1 MKMTKKMKNV
11 NKIII
16 TSRLTGTLAVTT
28 LVSTANL
35 VPKPPEN
42 DTHSSILEVYSNYF
56 NIVQV
61 AERVLDTDL
70 DGDGEVG
77 ADSAK
82 PDHSGSVTRPN
93 RRPVASNRP
102 SLSNK
107 PGSSNKPQPLDGD
120 GEVGADSAKPDHSG
134 SVTRP
139 NRRPVASNRPSLSNK
154 PGSSNKPQP
163 GLGNKPGSSNKP
175 SSGKPGTNNG
185 KPGANAPGSGSSVKP
200 DNKPSGNKPSG
211 DKPSGNKPSG
221 NKPSNGGNA
230 LESIKMELLNERD
243 VLDVAA
249 KPMTKEAALR
259 NIKPYKFTLKNS
271 GTVNF
276 DANIKLNIKENS
288 LKVNNRDVR
297 VYVTDNYGNVVMDGT
312 FDQLLSK
319 DIRISRFMDRS
330 FNLWAWLD
338 KPTSVKDGK
347 FEFVGNV
354 VMDGTFD
361 QLLSKDIRISRFM
374 DRSFNLWAW
383 LDKPTSVKD
392 GKFEFVMSALA
403 TQSMERGS
411 N

>member
-1 MKMTKKMKNV
+1 MTKKTKNI
-11 NKIII
+11 NKILI
-16 TSRLTGTLAVTT
+16 TSRLTGTLAVSA
-28 LVSTANL
+28 LVGTADL
-35 VPKPPEN
+35 VPTPPED
-42 DTHSSILEVYSNYF
+42 DTGISVLGVCSEYF
-56 NIVQV
+56 NILQV
-61 AERVLDTDL
+61 AEKVLDTDL
-70 DGDGEVG
+70 DDDGEVG
-77 ADSAK
+77 TGSAK

-93 RRPVASNRP
+93 RRPIASNRP
-102 SLSNK
+102 
-107 PGSSNKPQPLDGD
+107 G
-120 GEVGADSAKPDHSG
+120 
-134 SVTRP
+134 
-139 NRRPVASNRPSLSNK
+139 LSNK

-163 GLGNKPGSSNKP
+163 GFGNKPGSLNKP
-175 SSGKPGTNNG
+175 SSGKPGNKPTQNKPSSGKPGANNG
-185 KPGANAPGSGSSVKP
+185 KPGANAPGSGSSAKP
-200 DNKPSGNKPSG
+200 DNNKPSGNKP
-211 DKPSGNKPSG
+211 NG

-230 LESIKMELLNERD
+230 PESIKMELLNERD

-330 FNLWAWLD
+330 FNLWAWL
-338 KPTSVKDGK
+338 
-347 FEFVGNV
+347 N
-354 VMDGTFD
+354 
-361 QLLSKDIRISRFM
+361 
-374 DRSFNLWAW
+374 
-383 LDKPTSVKD
+383 KPTSVKD

>member
-1 MKMTKKMKNV
+1 MKMTKKTKNI
-11 NKIII
+11 NKILI
-16 TSRLTGTLAVTT
+16 TSRLTGTLAVSA
-28 LVSTANL
+28 LVGTADLVPAPPEDDANL
-35 VPKPPEN
+35 G
-42 DTHSSILEVYSNYF
+42 ILRVCSEYF
-56 NIVQV
+56 NILQV

-70 DGDGEVG
+70 DNDGVVG
-77 ADSAK
+77 PTSAK

-93 RRPVASNRP
+93 RGPIASNRP
-102 SLSNK
+102 GLI
-107 PGSSNKPQPLDGD
+107 
-120 GEVGADSAKPDHSG
+120 
-134 SVTRP
+134 TRP
-139 NRRPVASNRPSLSNK
+139 NGSYNK

-163 GLGNKPGSSNKP
+163 GAPSKPGL
-175 SSGKPGTNNG
+175 NNG
-185 KPGANAPGSGSSVKP
+185 KPSANAPGSGSSAKP
-200 DNKPSGNKPSG
+200 DS
-211 DKPSGNKPSG
+211 KPSGNKPSG
-221 NKPSNGGNA
+221 NKPSNGVDA
-230 LESIKMELLNERD
+230 PESIKMELLNERD

-249 KPMTKEAALR
+249 KPMTKEAALK

-297 VYVTDNYGNVVMDGT
+297 VYITDNYGNV
-312 FDQLLSK
+312 
-319 DIRISRFMDRS
+319 I
-330 FNLWAWLD
+330 
-338 KPTSVKDGK
+338 
-347 FEFVGNV
+347 
-354 VMDGTFD
+354 MDGTFD

>member
-1 MKMTKKMKNV
+1 MTKKTKNI
-11 NKIII
+11 NKILI
-16 TSRLTGTLAVTT
+16 TSRLTGTLAVSA
-28 LVSTANL
+28 LVGTADL
-35 VPKPPEN
+35 VPTPPED
-42 DTHSSILEVYSNYF
+42 DTGISVLGVCSEYF
-56 NIVQV
+56 NILQV
-61 AERVLDTDL
+61 AEKVLDTDL
-70 DGDGEVG
+70 DDDGEVG
-77 ADSAK
+77 TGSAK

-93 RRPVASNRP
+93 RRPIASNRP
-102 SLSNK
+102 
-107 PGSSNKPQPLDGD
+107 G
-120 GEVGADSAKPDHSG
+120 
-134 SVTRP
+134 
-139 NRRPVASNRPSLSNK
+139 LSNK

-175 SSGKPGTNNG
+175 SSGKPGNKPTQNKPSSGKPGANNG
-185 KPGANAPGSGSSVKP
+185 KPGANAPGSGSSAKP
-200 DNKPSGNKPSG
+200 DNKPNGNKPSVN
-211 DKPSGNKPSG
+211 KPSGNKPSG
-221 NKPSNGGNA
+221 NKPSGNKPSGNRPSGNKPSNGGTP
-230 LESIKMELLNERD
+230 ESIKMELLNERD

-259 NIKPYKFTLKNS
+259 DIKPYKFTLKNS

-319 DIRISRFMDRS
+319 NIRISRFMDRS

-347 FEFVGNV
+347 FEF
-354 VMDGTFD
+354 
-361 QLLSKDIRISRFM
+361 I
-374 DRSFNLWAW
+374 
-383 LDKPTSVKD
+383 
-392 GKFEFVMSALA
+392 MSALA

>member
-1 MKMTKKMKNV
+1 MTKKTKNI
-11 NKIII
+11 NKILI
-16 TSRLTGTLAVTT
+16 TSRLTGTLAVSA
-28 LVSTANL
+28 LVGTADL
-35 VPKPPEN
+35 VPTPPED
-42 DTHSSILEVYSNYF
+42 DTNMGVLSVYSEYF
-56 NIVQV
+56 NILQV
-61 AERVLDTDL
+61 AEKVLDTDL
-70 DGDGEVG
+70 DDDGEVG
-77 ADSAK
+77 TGSAK

-93 RRPVASNRP
+93 RRPIASNRP
-102 SLSNK
+102 
-107 PGSSNKPQPLDGD
+107 G
-120 GEVGADSAKPDHSG
+120 
-134 SVTRP
+134 
-139 NRRPVASNRPSLSNK
+139 LSNK

-175 SSGKPGTNNG
+175 QPGLGTKPGASNKPSSG
-185 KPGANAPGSGSSVKP
+185 KPGANAPGSGSSAKP
-200 DNKPSGNKPSG
+200 DNNKPSGNKPSG
-211 DKPSGNKPSG
+211 NKPSDNKPNG

-230 LESIKMELLNERD
+230 LESIKMELLNEKD
-243 VLDVAA
+243 FLKVAA

-297 VYVTDNYGNVVMDGT
+297 VYITDNYGNVVMDGT

-347 FEFVGNV
+347 FEF
-354 VMDGTFD
+354 
-361 QLLSKDIRISRFM
+361 I
-374 DRSFNLWAW
+374 
-383 LDKPTSVKD
+383 
-392 GKFEFVMSALA
+392 MSALA

>member
-1 MKMTKKMKNV
+1 MTKMTKNI
-11 NKIII
+11 NKILI
-16 TSRLTGTLAVTT
+16 TSRLTGTLAVSA
-28 LVSTANL
+28 LVGTADL
-35 VPKPPEN
+35 VLTPPED
-42 DTHSSILEVYSNYF
+42 DTDLGILRVCSEYF
-56 NIVQV
+56 NILQV

-70 DGDGEVG
+70 DDDGVIG
-77 ADSAK
+77 TTPAK

-93 RRPVASNRP
+93 RRPIASNR
-102 SLSNK
+102 
-107 PGSSNKPQPLDGD
+107 PGSSNKPQTGF
-120 GEVGADSAKPDHSG
+120 
-134 SVTRP
+134 
-139 NRRPVASNRPSLSNK
+139 
-154 PGSSNKPQP
+154 
-163 GLGNKPGSSNKP
+163 GNKPGSSNKP
-175 SSGKPGTNNG
+175 SSGKPG
-185 KPGANAPGSGSSVKP
+185 ANVPGSGSSAKP
-200 DNKPSGNKPSG
+200 DSKPSGNKPSCNKPSGNKPN
-211 DKPSGNKPSG
+211 GNKPL
-221 NKPSNGGNA
+221 NGGTS
-230 LESIKMELLNERD
+230 ESIKMELLNERD

-297 VYVTDNYGNVVMDGT
+297 VYVTDNYGN
-312 FDQLLSK
+312 
-319 DIRISRFMDRS
+319 II
-330 FNLWAWLD
+330 
-338 KPTSVKDGK
+338 
-347 FEFVGNV
+347 
-354 VMDGTFD
+354 MDGTFD

>member
-1 MKMTKKMKNV
+1 MTKKTKNI
-11 NKIII
+11 NKILI
-16 TSRLTGTLAVTT
+16 TSRLTGTLAVSA
-28 LVSTANL
+28 LVGTADL
-35 VPKPPEN
+35 VPTPPED
-42 DTHSSILEVYSNYF
+42 DTGISVLGVCSEYF
-56 NIVQV
+56 NILQV
-61 AERVLDTDL
+61 AEKVLDTDL
-70 DGDGEVG
+70 DDDGEVG
-77 ADSAK
+77 TGSAK

-93 RRPVASNRP
+93 RRPIASNRP
-102 SLSNK
+102 
-107 PGSSNKPQPLDGD
+107 G
-120 GEVGADSAKPDHSG
+120 
-134 SVTRP
+134 
-139 NRRPVASNRPSLSNK
+139 LSNK

-175 SSGKPGTNNG
+175 QPGLGTKPGASNKPSSG
-185 KPGANAPGSGSSVKP
+185 KPGANAPGSGSSAKP

-211 DKPSGNKPSG
+211 NKPSVNKPNG

-230 LESIKMELLNERD
+230 PESIKMELLNERD

-330 FNLWAWLD
+330 FNLWAWLN

-347 FEFVGNV
+347 FEF
-354 VMDGTFD
+354 
-361 QLLSKDIRISRFM
+361 I
-374 DRSFNLWAW
+374 
-383 LDKPTSVKD
+383 
-392 GKFEFVMSALA
+392 MSALA

>member
-1 MKMTKKMKNV
+1 MTKKTKNI
-11 NKIII
+11 NKILI
-16 TSRLTGTLAVTT
+16 TSRLTGTLAVSA
-28 LVSTANL
+28 LVGTADL
-35 VPKPPEN
+35 VLTPPED
-42 DTHSSILEVYSNYF
+42 DTNMSVLSVYSEYF
-56 NIVQV
+56 NILQV

-70 DGDGEVG
+70 DDDGVIG
-77 ADSAK
+77 SASAK
-82 PDHSGSVTRPN
+82 PDHSGSVTRPG
-93 RRPVASNRP
+93 RRPIA
-102 SLSNK
+102 
-107 PGSSNKPQPLDGD
+107 SNKPQPDLG
-120 GEVGADSAKPDHSG
+120 
-134 SVTRP
+134 
-139 NRRPVASNRPSLSNK
+139 NK

-163 GLGNKPGSSNKP
+163 GFGNKPGSSNKP
-175 SSGKPGTNNG
+175 SSGKPG
-185 KPGANAPGSGSSVKP
+185 ANIPGSGSSAKP
-200 DNKPSGNKPSG
+200 DS
-211 DKPSGNKPSG
+211 KPSGNKPSG
-221 NKPSNGGNA
+221 NKPSNGVDA
-230 LESIKMELLNERD
+230 PESIKMELLNERD

-347 FEFVGNV
+347 FEFV
-354 VMDGTFD
+354 
-361 QLLSKDIRISRFM
+361 
-374 DRSFNLWAW
+374 
-383 LDKPTSVKD
+383 
-392 GKFEFVMSALA
+392 MSALA

>member
-1 MKMTKKMKNV
+1 MTKKTKNI
-11 NKIII
+11 NKILI
-16 TSRLTGTLAVTT
+16 TSRLTGTLAVSA
-28 LVSTANL
+28 LVGTADL
-35 VPKPPEN
+35 VLTPPED
-42 DTHSSILEVYSNYF
+42 DTNMSVLSVYSEYF
-56 NIVQV
+56 NILQV

-70 DGDGEVG
+70 DDDGVIG
-77 ADSAK
+77 SASAK
-82 PDHSGSVTRPN
+82 PDHSDSVTRPG
-93 RRPVASNRP
+93 RRPIASNK
-102 SLSNK
+102 SQ
-107 PGSSNKPQPLDGD
+107 PGLG
-120 GEVGADSAKPDHSG
+120 
-134 SVTRP
+134 
-139 NRRPVASNRPSLSNK
+139 NK

-163 GLGNKPGSSNKP
+163 GFGNKPGSSNKP
-175 SSGKPGTNNG
+175 SSGKPGANNG
-185 KPGANAPGSGSSVKP
+185 KPGANIPGSGSSAKP
-200 DNKPSGNKPSG
+200 DS
-211 DKPSGNKPSG
+211 KPSGNKPSG
-221 NKPSNGGNA
+221 NKPSNGGTP
-230 LESIKMELLNERD
+230 ESIKMELLNERD

-347 FEFVGNV
+347 FEFV
-354 VMDGTFD
+354 
-361 QLLSKDIRISRFM
+361 
-374 DRSFNLWAW
+374 
-383 LDKPTSVKD
+383 
-392 GKFEFVMSALA
+392 MSALA

>member
-1 MKMTKKMKNV
+1 MTKKTKNI
-11 NKIII
+11 NKILI
-16 TSRLTGTLAVTT
+16 TSRLTGTLAVSA
-28 LVSTANL
+28 LVGTADL
-35 VPKPPEN
+35 VPTPPED
-42 DTHSSILEVYSNYF
+42 DTGISVLGVCSEYF
-56 NIVQV
+56 NILQV
-61 AERVLDTDL
+61 AEKVLDTDL
-70 DGDGEVG
+70 DDDGEVG

-93 RRPVASNRP
+93 RRPIASNRP
-102 SLSNK
+102 GLS
-107 PGSSNKPQPLDGD
+107 S
-120 GEVGADSAKPDHSG
+120 
-134 SVTRP
+134 
-139 NRRPVASNRPSLSNK
+139 K

-175 SSGKPGTNNG
+175 SSGKPG
-185 KPGANAPGSGSSVKP
+185 ANAPVSGSPAKP
-200 DNKPSGNKPSG
+200 DNKPSGNKPN
-211 DKPSGNKPSG
+211 GNKPNG

-319 DIRISRFMDRS
+319 NIRISRFMDRS

-347 FEFVGNV
+347 FEF
-354 VMDGTFD
+354 
-361 QLLSKDIRISRFM
+361 I
-374 DRSFNLWAW
+374 
-383 LDKPTSVKD
+383 
-392 GKFEFVMSALA
+392 MSALA

>member
-1 MKMTKKMKNV
+1 MTKKTKNI
-11 NKIII
+11 NKILI
-16 TSRLTGTLAVTT
+16 TSRLTGTLAVSA
-28 LVSTANL
+28 LVGTADL
-35 VPKPPEN
+35 VLTPPED
-42 DTHSSILEVYSNYF
+42 DTNLGILRVCSEYF
-56 NIVQV
+56 NILQV
-61 AERVLDTDL
+61 AEKVLDTDL
-70 DGDGEVG
+70 DDDGIVG
-77 ADSAK
+77 SNSAK

-93 RRPVASNRP
+93 RRPIASNR
-102 SLSNK
+102 
-107 PGSSNKPQPLDGD
+107 
-120 GEVGADSAKPDHSG
+120 
-134 SVTRP
+134 
-139 NRRPVASNRPSLSNK
+139 

-163 GLGNKPGSSNKP
+163 GFGNKPGDKPTQNKP
-175 SSGKPGTNNG
+175 SSG
-185 KPGANAPGSGSSVKP
+185 KPGANAPGSGSSAKP
-200 DNKPSGNKPSG
+200 DSNKPNGNKP
-211 DKPSGNKPSG
+211 NG

-230 LESIKMELLNERD
+230 PESIKMKLLNERD

-347 FEFVGNV
+347 FEFV
-354 VMDGTFD
+354 
-361 QLLSKDIRISRFM
+361 
-374 DRSFNLWAW
+374 
-383 LDKPTSVKD
+383 
-392 GKFEFVMSALA
+392 MSALA

>member
-1 MKMTKKMKNV
+1 MTKKTKNI
-11 NKIII
+11 NKILI
-16 TSRLTGTLAVTT
+16 TSRLTGTLAVSA
-28 LVSTANL
+28 LVGTADL
-35 VPKPPEN
+35 VPTPPED
-42 DTHSSILEVYSNYF
+42 DTGISVLGVCSEYF
-56 NIVQV
+56 NILQV
-61 AERVLDTDL
+61 AEKVLDTDL
-70 DGDGEVG
+70 DDDGEVG
-77 ADSAK
+77 TGSAK

-93 RRPVASNRP
+93 RRPIASNRP
-102 SLSNK
+102 GLS
-107 PGSSNKPQPLDGD
+107 S
-120 GEVGADSAKPDHSG
+120 
-134 SVTRP
+134 
-139 NRRPVASNRPSLSNK
+139 K

-175 SSGKPGTNNG
+175 QPGLGTKPGASNKPSSG
-185 KPGANAPGSGSSVKP
+185 KPGANAPVSGSPAKP
-200 DNKPSGNKPSG
+200 DSNKPSSN
-211 DKPSGNKPSG
+211 KPSGNKPSG
-221 NKPSNGGNA
+221 NKPANGGTP
-230 LESIKMELLNERD
+230 ESIKMELLNERD

-347 FEFVGNV
+347 FEFV
-354 VMDGTFD
+354 
-361 QLLSKDIRISRFM
+361 
-374 DRSFNLWAW
+374 
-383 LDKPTSVKD
+383 
-392 GKFEFVMSALA
+392 MSALA

>member
-1 MKMTKKMKNV
+1 MTKKTKNI
-11 NKIII
+11 NKILI
-16 TSRLTGTLAVTT
+16 TSRLTGTLAVSA
-28 LVSTANL
+28 LVSTADL
-35 VPKPPEN
+35 VLTPPED
-42 DTHSSILEVYSNYF
+42 DTNLGILRVCSEYF
-56 NIVQV
+56 NILQV

-70 DGDGEVG
+70 DDDGVIG
-77 ADSAK
+77 TNSAK
-82 PDHSGSVTRPN
+82 PDHSGSVIRPG
-93 RRPVASNRP
+93 RRPIASNRP
-102 SLSNK
+102 
-107 PGSSNKPQPLDGD
+107 G
-120 GEVGADSAKPDHSG
+120 VSG
-134 SVTRP
+134 RP
-139 NRRPVASNRPSLSNK
+139 NSTKPSGGGTK
-154 PGSSNKPQP
+154 PPNGNKPQP
-163 GLGNKPGSSNKP
+163 GASKPNKPGTS
-175 SSGKPGTNNG
+175 NG
-185 KPGANAPGSGSSVKP
+185 KPGASNPGSTKP
-200 DNKPSGNKPSG
+200 DNKPS
-211 DKPSGNKPSG
+211 SGNKPNS

-230 LESIKMELLNERD
+230 PESIKMELLNERD

-347 FEFVGNV
+347 FEFV
-354 VMDGTFD
+354 
-361 QLLSKDIRISRFM
+361 
-374 DRSFNLWAW
+374 
-383 LDKPTSVKD
+383 
-392 GKFEFVMSALA
+392 MSALA

>member
-28 LVSTANL
+28 LVNTANL
-35 VPKPPEN
+35 VPKLPEN
-42 DTHSSILEVYSNYF
+42 DTHPSILEVYSNYF

-61 AERVLDTDL
+61 AEKVLDTDL

-82 PDHSGSVTRPN
+82 PDRSGSVTRPN
-93 RRPVASNRP
+93 RRPIASNRP
-102 SLSNK
+102 
-107 PGSSNKPQPLDGD
+107 G
-120 GEVGADSAKPDHSG
+120 
-134 SVTRP
+134 
-139 NRRPVASNRPSLSNK
+139 LSNK

-175 SSGKPGTNNG
+175 QPGLGTKPGASNKPSSG
-185 KPGANAPGSGSSVKP
+185 KPGANAPGSGSLAKP

-211 DKPSGNKPSG
+211 NRPSG

-347 FEFVGNV
+347 FEFV
-354 VMDGTFD
+354 
-361 QLLSKDIRISRFM
+361 
-374 DRSFNLWAW
+374 
-383 LDKPTSVKD
+383 
-392 GKFEFVMSALA
+392 MSALA

>member
-1 MKMTKKMKNV
+1 MTKMTKNI
-11 NKIII
+11 NKILI
-16 TSRLTGTLAVTT
+16 TSRLTGTLAVSA
-28 LVSTANL
+28 LVGTADL
-35 VPKPPEN
+35 VPTPPED
-42 DTHSSILEVYSNYF
+42 DTGISVLGVCSEYF
-56 NIVQV
+56 NILQV
-61 AERVLDTDL
+61 AEKVLDTDL
-70 DGDGEVG
+70 DDDGEVG
-77 ADSAK
+77 TGSAK

-93 RRPVASNRP
+93 RRPIASNRP
-102 SLSNK
+102 GLS
-107 PGSSNKPQPLDGD
+107 S
-120 GEVGADSAKPDHSG
+120 
-134 SVTRP
+134 
-139 NRRPVASNRPSLSNK
+139 K

-175 SSGKPGTNNG
+175 SSGKPGNKPIQNKPSSGKPGANNG
-185 KPGANAPGSGSSVKP
+185 KPGANAPGSGSSAKP
-200 DNKPSGNKPSG
+200 DS
-211 DKPSGNKPSG
+211 KPSGNKPSG
-221 NKPSNGGNA
+221 NKPNGNKPSNGGNA
-230 LESIKMELLNERD
+230 PESIKMELLNERD
-243 VLDVAA
+243 VLDVVA

-347 FEFVGNV
+347 FEFV
-354 VMDGTFD
+354 
-361 QLLSKDIRISRFM
+361 
-374 DRSFNLWAW
+374 
-383 LDKPTSVKD
+383 
-392 GKFEFVMSALA
+392 MSALA

>member
-35 VPKPPEN
+35 VPKLPEN
-42 DTHSSILEVYSNYF
+42 DTHPSILEVYSNYF

-61 AERVLDTDL
+61 AEKVLDTDL

-93 RRPVASNRP
+93 RRPIA
-102 SLSNK
+102 
-107 PGSSNKPQPLDGD
+107 
-120 GEVGADSAKPDHSG
+120 
-134 SVTRP
+134 
-139 NRRPVASNRPSLSNK
+139 
-154 PGSSNKPQP
+154 SNKPQP

-175 SSGKPGTNNG
+175 QPGLGTKPGASNKPNSG
-185 KPGANAPGSGSSVKP
+185 KPGANAPVSGSPAKP
-200 DNKPSGNKPSG
+200 DSN
-211 DKPSGNKPSG
+211 KPSGNKPSG
-221 NKPSNGGNA
+221 NKPNGNKPSNGGTP
-230 LESIKMELLNERD
+230 ESIKMELLNERD

-259 NIKPYKFTLKNS
+259 DIKPYKFTLKNS

-330 FNLWAWLD
+330 FNLWAWL
-338 KPTSVKDGK
+338 
-347 FEFVGNV
+347 N
-354 VMDGTFD
+354 
-361 QLLSKDIRISRFM
+361 
-374 DRSFNLWAW
+374 
-383 LDKPTSVKD
+383 KPTSVKD

>member
-1 MKMTKKMKNV
+1 MTKKTKNI
-11 NKIII
+11 NKILI
-16 TSRLTGTLAVTT
+16 TSRLTGTLAVSA
-28 LVSTANL
+28 LVGTADL
-35 VPKPPEN
+35 VPAPPED
-42 DTHSSILEVYSNYF
+42 DTNMSVLSVYSEYF
-56 NIVQV
+56 NILQV

-70 DGDGEVG
+70 DDDGEVG
-77 ADSAK
+77 AGSAK

-93 RRPVASNRP
+93 RRPIVSNRP
-102 SLSNK
+102 
-107 PGSSNKPQPLDGD
+107 
-120 GEVGADSAKPDHSG
+120 
-134 SVTRP
+134 
-139 NRRPVASNRPSLSNK
+139 
-154 PGSSNKPQP
+154 QP
-163 GLGNKPGSSNKP
+163 GFGNKPGSSNKP
-175 SSGKPGTNNG
+175 SSGKPGANNG
-185 KPGANAPGSGSSVKP
+185 KPGVNAPGSGSSAKP
-200 DNKPSGNKPSG
+200 DNKPSVNKP
-211 DKPSGNKPSG
+211 NG
-221 NKPSNGGNA
+221 NKPSNSDTT
-230 LESIKMELLNERD
+230 ESIKMELLNEKD
-243 VLDVAA
+243 FLKVAA

-347 FEFVGNV
+347 FEFV
-354 VMDGTFD
+354 
-361 QLLSKDIRISRFM
+361 
-374 DRSFNLWAW
+374 
-383 LDKPTSVKD
+383 
-392 GKFEFVMSALA
+392 MSALA

>member
-1 MKMTKKMKNV
+1 MTKKTKNI
-11 NKIII
+11 NKILI
-16 TSRLTGTLAVTT
+16 TSRLTGTLAVSA
-28 LVSTANL
+28 LVGTADL
-35 VPKPPEN
+35 VPTPPED
-42 DTHSSILEVYSNYF
+42 DTGISVLGVCSEYF
-56 NIVQV
+56 NILQV
-61 AERVLDTDL
+61 AEKVLDTDL
-70 DGDGEVG
+70 DDDGEVG
-77 ADSAK
+77 TGSPK

-93 RRPVASNRP
+93 RRPIASNRP
-102 SLSNK
+102 GLSNK
-107 PGSSNKPQPLDGD
+107 PGSL
-120 GEVGADSAKPDHSG
+120 
-134 SVTRP
+134 
-139 NRRPVASNRPSLSNK
+139 
-154 PGSSNKPQP
+154 NKPQP

-175 SSGKPGTNNG
+175 SSGKPGNKPTQNKPSSGKPDANNG
-185 KPGANAPGSGSSVKP
+185 KPGANAPGSGSPAKP
-200 DNKPSGNKPSG
+200 DSNKPSGNKPA
-211 DKPSGNKPSG
+211 GNKPSG

-230 LESIKMELLNERD
+230 PESIKMELLNERD

-259 NIKPYKFTLKNS
+259 DIKPYKFTLKNS

-347 FEFVGNV
+347 FEFV
-354 VMDGTFD
+354 
-361 QLLSKDIRISRFM
+361 
-374 DRSFNLWAW
+374 
-383 LDKPTSVKD
+383 
-392 GKFEFVMSALA
+392 MSALA

>member
-1 MKMTKKMKNV
+1 MTKKTKNI
-11 NKIII
+11 NKILI
-16 TSRLTGTLAVTT
+16 TSRLTGTLAVSA
-28 LVSTANL
+28 LVGTADL
-35 VPKPPEN
+35 VLTPPED
-42 DTHSSILEVYSNYF
+42 DTNMSVLSVYSEYF
-56 NIVQV
+56 NIMQV

-70 DGDGEVG
+70 DDDGVIG
-77 ADSAK
+77 STSAK

-93 RRPVASNRP
+93 RRPIASNR
-102 SLSNK
+102 
-107 PGSSNKPQPLDGD
+107 
-120 GEVGADSAKPDHSG
+120 
-134 SVTRP
+134 
-139 NRRPVASNRPSLSNK
+139 

-163 GLGNKPGSSNKP
+163 GFGNKPGSSNKP
-175 SSGKPGTNNG
+175 SSGKPGANNG
-185 KPGANAPGSGSSVKP
+185 KPGASNPGSAKP
-200 DNKPSGNKPSG
+200 DS
-211 DKPSGNKPSG
+211 KPSGNKPSG
-221 NKPSNGGNA
+221 NKPNGNKPSNGGTP
-230 LESIKMELLNERD
+230 ESIKMELLNERD

-319 DIRISRFMDRS
+319 DIRISRF
-330 FNLWAWLD
+330 
-338 KPTSVKDGK
+338 
-347 FEFVGNV
+347 
-354 VMDGTFD
+354 
-361 QLLSKDIRISRFM
+361 I

>member
-35 VPKPPEN
+35 VPKLPEN
-42 DTHSSILEVYSNYF
+42 DTHPSILEVYSNYF
-56 NIVQV
+56 NILQV
-61 AERVLDTDL
+61 AEKVLDTDL
-70 DGDGEVG
+70 DDDGEVG
-77 ADSAK
+77 TGSAK

-93 RRPVASNRP
+93 RRPIASNRP
-102 SLSNK
+102 
-107 PGSSNKPQPLDGD
+107 G
-120 GEVGADSAKPDHSG
+120 
-134 SVTRP
+134 
-139 NRRPVASNRPSLSNK
+139 LSNK

-175 SSGKPGTNNG
+175 QPGLGTKPGASNKPSSG
-185 KPGANAPGSGSSVKP
+185 KPGANAPGSGSSAKP

-211 DKPSGNKPSG
+211 NKPSVNKPNG

-230 LESIKMELLNERD
+230 PESIKMELLNERD

-330 FNLWAWLD
+330 FNLWAWLN

-347 FEFVGNV
+347 FEF
-354 VMDGTFD
+354 
-361 QLLSKDIRISRFM
+361 I
-374 DRSFNLWAW
+374 
-383 LDKPTSVKD
+383 
-392 GKFEFVMSALA
+392 MSALA

>member
-1 MKMTKKMKNV
+1 MTKKTKNI
-11 NKIII
+11 NKILI
-16 TSRLTGTLAVTT
+16 TSRLTGTLAVSA
-28 LVSTANL
+28 LVGTADL
-35 VPKPPEN
+35 VLTPPED
-42 DTHSSILEVYSNYF
+42 DTNMSVLSVYSEYF
-56 NIVQV
+56 NILQV

-70 DGDGEVG
+70 DDDGVTG
-77 ADSAK
+77 SAPAK
-82 PDHSGSVTRPN
+82 PDHSGSVTRPG
-93 RRPVASNRP
+93 RRPIA
-102 SLSNK
+102 
-107 PGSSNKPQPLDGD
+107 
-120 GEVGADSAKPDHSG
+120 
-134 SVTRP
+134 
-139 NRRPVASNRPSLSNK
+139 
-154 PGSSNKPQP
+154 SNKPQP

-175 SSGKPGTNNG
+175 QPGFGNKPGSSNKPSSGKPGANNG
-185 KPGANAPGSGSSVKP
+185 KPGANIHGSGSSAKP
-200 DNKPSGNKPSG
+200 DS
-211 DKPSGNKPSG
+211 KPSGNKPSG
-221 NKPSNGGNA
+221 NKPSNGVDA
-230 LESIKMELLNERD
+230 PESIKMELLNERD

-347 FEFVGNV
+347 FEFV
-354 VMDGTFD
+354 
-361 QLLSKDIRISRFM
+361 
-374 DRSFNLWAW
+374 
-383 LDKPTSVKD
+383 
-392 GKFEFVMSALA
+392 MSALA

>member
-1 MKMTKKMKNV
+1 MTKKTKNI
-11 NKIII
+11 NKILI
-16 TSRLTGTLAVTT
+16 TSRLTGTLAVSA
-28 LVSTANL
+28 LVGTADL
-35 VPKPPEN
+35 VLTPPED
-42 DTHSSILEVYSNYF
+42 DTNMSVLSVYSEYF
-56 NIVQV
+56 NILQV

-70 DGDGEVG
+70 DDDGVIG
-77 ADSAK
+77 SASAK

-93 RRPVASNRP
+93 RRPIASNRP
-102 SLSNK
+102 GLS
-107 PGSSNKPQPLDGD
+107 S
-120 GEVGADSAKPDHSG
+120 
-134 SVTRP
+134 
-139 NRRPVASNRPSLSNK
+139 K

-175 SSGKPGTNNG
+175 SSGKPGNKPTQNKPGSGKPGANNG
-185 KPGANAPGSGSSVKP
+185 KPGANAPGSGSSAKP

-211 DKPSGNKPSG
+211 NKPSGNKPSG
-221 NKPSNGGNA
+221 NKPSNGSNA
-230 LESIKMELLNERD
+230 PESIKMELLNERD

-347 FEFVGNV
+347 FEFV
-354 VMDGTFD
+354 
-361 QLLSKDIRISRFM
+361 
-374 DRSFNLWAW
+374 
-383 LDKPTSVKD
+383 
-392 GKFEFVMSALA
+392 MSALA

>member
-35 VPKPPEN
+35 VPKLPEN
-42 DTHSSILEVYSNYF
+42 DTHPSILEVYSNYF

-61 AERVLDTDL
+61 AEKVLDTDL

-93 RRPVASNRP
+93 RKPVVSNRP
-102 SLSNK
+102 S
-107 PGSSNKPQPLDGD
+107 
-120 GEVGADSAKPDHSG
+120 
-134 SVTRP
+134 
-139 NRRPVASNRPSLSNK
+139 RPS
-154 PGSSNKPQP
+154 SSNKPQP

-175 SSGKPGTNNG
+175 SSGKPGNKPTQNKPSSGKPGANSG
-185 KPGANAPGSGSSVKP
+185 KPGANAPGSGSSAKP
-200 DNKPSGNKPSG
+200 DN
-211 DKPSGNKPSG
+211 KPSGNKPSG

-230 LESIKMELLNERD
+230 PESIKMELLNEKD
-243 VLDVAA
+243 FLKVAA

-347 FEFVGNV
+347 FEFV
-354 VMDGTFD
+354 
-361 QLLSKDIRISRFM
+361 
-374 DRSFNLWAW
+374 
-383 LDKPTSVKD
+383 
-392 GKFEFVMSALA
+392 MSALA

>member
-1 MKMTKKMKNV
+1 MTKKTKNI
-11 NKIII
+11 NKILI
-16 TSRLTGTLAVTT
+16 TSRLTGTLAVSA
-28 LVSTANL
+28 LVGTADL
-35 VPKPPEN
+35 VPTPPED
-42 DTHSSILEVYSNYF
+42 DTGISVLGVCSEYF
-56 NIVQV
+56 NILQV
-61 AERVLDTDL
+61 AEKVLDTDL
-70 DGDGEVG
+70 DDDGEVG
-77 ADSAK
+77 TGSAK

-93 RRPVASNRP
+93 RRPIASNRP
-102 SLSNK
+102 
-107 PGSSNKPQPLDGD
+107 G
-120 GEVGADSAKPDHSG
+120 
-134 SVTRP
+134 
-139 NRRPVASNRPSLSNK
+139 LSNK

-175 SSGKPGTNNG
+175 SSGKPGNKPTQNKPSSGKPGANNG
-185 KPGANAPGSGSSVKP
+185 KPGANAPGSGSSAKP

-211 DKPSGNKPSG
+211 NKPSG
-221 NKPSNGGNA
+221 NKPNGNKPSNSDTT
-230 LESIKMELLNERD
+230 ESIKMELLNEKD
-243 VLDVAA
+243 FLKVAA

-288 LKVNNRDVR
+288 LKVNSRDVR
-297 VYVTDNYGNVVMDGT
+297 VYVTDNYGNIIMDGT

-319 DIRISRFMDRS
+319 DI
-330 FNLWAWLD
+330 
-338 KPTSVKDGK
+338 K
-347 FEFVGNV
+347 
-354 VMDGTFD
+354 
-361 QLLSKDIRISRFM
+361 ISRFM

>member
-35 VPKPPEN
+35 VPKLPEN
-42 DTHSSILEVYSNYF
+42 DTHPSILEVYSNYF

-61 AERVLDTDL
+61 AEKVLDTDL

-82 PDHSGSVTRPN
+82 PDHSGSVARPN
-93 RRPVASNRP
+93 RRPIASNRP
-102 SLSNK
+102 GLS
-107 PGSSNKPQPLDGD
+107 S
-120 GEVGADSAKPDHSG
+120 
-134 SVTRP
+134 
-139 NRRPVASNRPSLSNK
+139 K

-175 SSGKPGTNNG
+175 QPGLGTKPGASNKPSSG
-185 KPGANAPGSGSSVKP
+185 KPGANAPVSGSPAKP
-200 DNKPSGNKPSG
+200 DSNKPSSN
-211 DKPSGNKPSG
+211 KPSGNKPSG
-221 NKPSNGGNA
+221 NKPNGNKPSNGGNA
-230 LESIKMELLNERD
+230 PESIKMELLNERD
-243 VLDVAA
+243 VLDVVA

-330 FNLWAWLD
+330 FNLWAWL
-338 KPTSVKDGK
+338 
-347 FEFVGNV
+347 N
-354 VMDGTFD
+354 
-361 QLLSKDIRISRFM
+361 
-374 DRSFNLWAW
+374 
-383 LDKPTSVKD
+383 KPTSVKD

>member
-35 VPKPPEN
+35 VPKLPEN
-42 DTHSSILEVYSNYF
+42 DTHPSILEVYSNYF
-56 NIVQV
+56 NILQV
-61 AERVLDTDL
+61 AEKVLDTDL

-93 RRPVASNRP
+93 RRPIA
-102 SLSNK
+102 
-107 PGSSNKPQPLDGD
+107 SNKPQPG
-120 GEVGADSAKPDHSG
+120 
-134 SVTRP
+134 
-139 NRRPVASNRPSLSNK
+139 LSNK

-163 GLGNKPGSSNKP
+163 GLGTKPGASNKP
-175 SSGKPGTNNG
+175 SSGKPG
-185 KPGANAPGSGSSVKP
+185 ANAPVSGSPAKP
-200 DNKPSGNKPSG
+200 DSNKPSSNKPSGNKPSV
-211 DKPSGNKPSG
+211 NKPSG
-221 NKPSNGGNA
+221 NKPANGGT

-347 FEFVGNV
+347 FEFV
-354 VMDGTFD
+354 
-361 QLLSKDIRISRFM
+361 
-374 DRSFNLWAW
+374 
-383 LDKPTSVKD
+383 
-392 GKFEFVMSALA
+392 MSALA

>member
-35 VPKPPEN
+35 VPKLPEN
-42 DTHSSILEVYSNYF
+42 DTHPSILEVYSNYF
-56 NIVQV
+56 NILQV
-61 AERVLDTDL
+61 AEKVLDTDL
-70 DGDGEVG
+70 DDDGEVSTG
-77 ADSAK
+77 SAK

-93 RRPVASNRP
+93 RRPIASNRP
-102 SLSNK
+102 
-107 PGSSNKPQPLDGD
+107 G
-120 GEVGADSAKPDHSG
+120 
-134 SVTRP
+134 
-139 NRRPVASNRPSLSNK
+139 LSNK

-175 SSGKPGTNNG
+175 QPGLGTKPGASNKPSSGKPGNKPTQNKPSSGKPDANNG
-185 KPGANAPGSGSSVKP
+185 KPGANAPGSGSSAKP
-200 DNKPSGNKPSG
+200 DNKPS
-211 DKPSGNKPSG
+211 DNKPSG
-221 NKPSNGGNA
+221 NKPSNGGTP
-230 LESIKMELLNERD
+230 ESIKMELLNERD

-330 FNLWAWLD
+330 FNLWAWLN

-347 FEFVGNV
+347 FEF
-354 VMDGTFD
+354 
-361 QLLSKDIRISRFM
+361 I
-374 DRSFNLWAW
+374 
-383 LDKPTSVKD
+383 
-392 GKFEFVMSALA
+392 MSALA

>member
-35 VPKPPEN
+35 VPKLPEN
-42 DTHSSILEVYSNYF
+42 DTHPSILEVYSNYF
-56 NIVQV
+56 NILQV
-61 AERVLDTDL
+61 AEKVLDTDL

-93 RRPVASNRP
+93 RRPIA
-102 SLSNK
+102 
-107 PGSSNKPQPLDGD
+107 
-120 GEVGADSAKPDHSG
+120 
-134 SVTRP
+134 
-139 NRRPVASNRPSLSNK
+139 
-154 PGSSNKPQP
+154 SNKPQP

-175 SSGKPGTNNG
+175 QPGLGTKPGASNKPSSG
-185 KPGANAPGSGSSVKP
+185 KPGANAPVSGSPAKP
-200 DNKPSGNKPSG
+200 DSNKPSSNKPSGNKPSV
-211 DKPSGNKPSG
+211 NKPSG
-221 NKPSNGGNA
+221 NKPANGGT

-347 FEFVGNV
+347 FEFV
-354 VMDGTFD
+354 
-361 QLLSKDIRISRFM
+361 
-374 DRSFNLWAW
+374 
-383 LDKPTSVKD
+383 
-392 GKFEFVMSALA
+392 MSALA

>member
-56 NIVQV
+56 NILQV

-70 DGDGEVG
+70 DDDGEVG
-77 ADSAK
+77 PTSAK
-82 PDHSGSVTRPN
+82 PDHSGSVARPN

-102 SLSNK
+102 SSSNKPQPGLDNK
-107 PGSSNKPQPLDGD
+107 PGSSNKP
-120 GEVGADSAKPDHSG
+120 SS
-134 SVTRP
+134 S
-139 NRRPVASNRPSLSNK
+139 K
-154 PGSSNKPQP
+154 PGA
-163 GLGNKPGSSNKP
+163 NKP

-185 KPGANAPGSGSSVKP
+185 KPGANAPGSGSSAKP
-200 DNKPSGNKPSG
+200 DNKPSVNKPSGNKPA
-211 DKPSGNKPSG
+211 
-221 NKPSNGGNA
+221 NGGT

-288 LKVNNRDVR
+288 LKVNSRDVR
-297 VYVTDNYGNVVMDGT
+297 VYITDNYGN
-312 FDQLLSK
+312 
-319 DIRISRFMDRS
+319 II
-330 FNLWAWLD
+330 
-338 KPTSVKDGK
+338 
-347 FEFVGNV
+347 
-354 VMDGTFD
+354 MDGTFD

-403 TQSMERGS
+403 TQSVEGVH
-411 N
+411 

>member
-1 MKMTKKMKNV
+1 MTKKTKNI
-11 NKIII
+11 NKILI
-16 TSRLTGTLAVTT
+16 TSRLTGTLAVSA
-28 LVSTANL
+28 LVGTADL
-35 VPKPPEN
+35 VPTPPED
-42 DTHSSILEVYSNYF
+42 DTGISVLGVCSEYF
-56 NIVQV
+56 NILQV
-61 AERVLDTDL
+61 AEKVLDTDL
-70 DGDGEVG
+70 DDDGEVG
-77 ADSAK
+77 TGSAK

-93 RRPVASNRP
+93 RRPIASNRP
-102 SLSNK
+102 
-107 PGSSNKPQPLDGD
+107 G
-120 GEVGADSAKPDHSG
+120 
-134 SVTRP
+134 
-139 NRRPVASNRPSLSNK
+139 LSNK

-175 SSGKPGTNNG
+175 SSGKPGNKPTQNKPSSG
-185 KPGANAPGSGSSVKP
+185 KPGANAPVSGSPAKP
-200 DNKPSGNKPSG
+200 DNKPSGNKPN
-211 DKPSGNKPSG
+211 GNKPNG

-319 DIRISRFMDRS
+319 NIRISRFMDRS

-347 FEFVGNV
+347 FEF
-354 VMDGTFD
+354 
-361 QLLSKDIRISRFM
+361 I
-374 DRSFNLWAW
+374 
-383 LDKPTSVKD
+383 
-392 GKFEFVMSALA
+392 MSALA

>member
-35 VPKPPEN
+35 VPKLPEN
-42 DTHSSILEVYSNYF
+42 DTHPSILEVYSNYF
-56 NIVQV
+56 NILQV
-61 AERVLDTDL
+61 AEKVLDTDL
-70 DGDGEVG
+70 DDDGEVG
-77 ADSAK
+77 TGSAK

-93 RRPVASNRP
+93 RRPIASNRP
-102 SLSNK
+102 
-107 PGSSNKPQPLDGD
+107 G
-120 GEVGADSAKPDHSG
+120 
-134 SVTRP
+134 
-139 NRRPVASNRPSLSNK
+139 LSNK

-175 SSGKPGTNNG
+175 QPGLGTKPGASNKPSSG
-185 KPGANAPGSGSSVKP
+185 KPGANAPGSGSSAKP

-211 DKPSGNKPSG
+211 NKPSVNKPNG

-230 LESIKMELLNERD
+230 PESIKMELLNERD

-330 FNLWAWLD
+330 FNLWAWL
-338 KPTSVKDGK
+338 
-347 FEFVGNV
+347 N
-354 VMDGTFD
+354 
-361 QLLSKDIRISRFM
+361 
-374 DRSFNLWAW
+374 
-383 LDKPTSVKD
+383 KPTSVKD